1 VQKLQNWRISP
12 RARQGLVL
20 VTTLAII
27 GLAWVGISAVGTLLV
42 VAFLRVGARA
52 DSEHDRVIV
61 ERTLGFAGVRHEHPL
76 VIERVL
82 QVASRRPRG

>member
-1 VQKLQNWRISP
+1 MAP
-12 RARQGLVL
+12 

-27 GLAWVGISAVGTLLV
+27 GLAWAGISVVGTLLV
-42 VAFLRVGARA
+42 ASFLRVGSKA
-52 DSEHDRVIV
+52 DREHDRVIV